1 MSEPER
7 FRNAVIRTLIVD
19 DSAFVRKVVREMLS
33 RSPFIEVVGMAH
45 DGDEAL
51 QMTAKLKP
59 DVITCDLTMPKM
71 GGVEFVREQMASAP
85 LPILILSAS
94 PADGELVLEAIN
106 AGAVDF
112 VRKPSARATDD
123 LLNVREE
130 LTEKIKAAARAPL
143 KNLHIDAPAKVSQ
156 IEAPGNLQADVVVLG
171 ISTGGPQALRYL
183 VPQLPAD
190 FPVPLL
196 IVLHMPPG
204 YTALFAAKLAEISKI
219 KVREAQDG
227 DVLEAGTAIV
237 GQAGR
242 HLVLR
247 RNASGQ
253 TQIRLSS
260 TPTDKPHR
268 PSVDVLFR
276 SAAETYKART
286 LAIVMTGMGDDGK
299 EGAAWVKVQGGKVIT
314 EAEES
319 CVIYGMPRCVV
330 EAGLSDI
337 SVPLTSMA
345 ETIMRNL

>member
-1 MSEPER
+1 
-7 FRNAVIRTLIVD
+7 VD

-51 QMTAKLKP
+51 RMAATLKP

-71 GGVEFVREQMASAP
+71 GGVEFVREQMARAP

-112 VRKPSARATDD
+112 VRKPTARATDD

-143 KNLHIDAPAKVSQ
+143 KNLHIDAPVKAPVKGSHM
-156 IEAPGNLQADVVVLG
+156 EAPRNLQVDVVVLG

-183 VPQLPAD
+183 VPQLPAN

-204 YTALFAAKLAEISKI
+204 YTALFAAKLAEISKM

-227 DVLEAGTAIV
+227 DLIEAGTAIV
-237 GQAGR
+237 AQAGR

-253 TQIRLSS
+253 TQIRLLT

-268 PSVDVLFR
+268 PSVDVLFQ
-276 SAAETYKART
+276 SAAEIYKSRT

-299 EGAAWVKVQGGKVIT
+299 EGAAWVKAQGGKVIT

-337 SVPLTSMA
+337 SVPLTAMA
-345 ETIMRNL
+345 ESMMRNL